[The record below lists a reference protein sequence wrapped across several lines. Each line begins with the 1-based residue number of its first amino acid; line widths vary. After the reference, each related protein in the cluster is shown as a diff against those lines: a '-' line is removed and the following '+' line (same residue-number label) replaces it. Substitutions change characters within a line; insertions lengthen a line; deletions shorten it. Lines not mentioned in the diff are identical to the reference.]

1 VVDGWSTSTVL
12 AVDYD
17 LVIIGNTY
25 AARVAAQQAAGR
37 SRVALVMPPTPLDT
51 GSHFYPHALYQAS
64 LHGVNRN
71 DHYPWQYA
79 ATAINHLTSHIAL
92 PMLAAKGVDIVEET
106 GAFQRLPKLA
116 FNTARRSLRGR
127 KYLLAMGGQPTTEY
141 PIAGLAATGYLTAA
155 SLSQVLKRLDVPRS
169 WAIIGDEAIGVEMAQ
184 ALRCLGY
191 DITLI
196 VTADRILPRED
207 PDAVAAIQF
216 QLEASGV
223 KLITNGIISEAG
235 NQDGHKYVIVNRRI
249 IHIEEIF
256 VAVPEQPWVDSFDLL
271 AARVDYDELGVRVD
285 HQMETSNPAVYACG
299 SVCGSAP
306 GGYYGEHLAEYEAQ
320 LAVNNALSRRT
331 RSAKLD
337 HIPWTIFSY
346 PQIARVGIT
355 EVVARERFQQR
366 LLILRSNYHD
376 NAKALL
382 TENDHGFL
390 KLLVRPNGYVVG
402 ATVVGADAAELVQI
416 LALAVWQKIRI
427 EVLADFPGITITH
440 SRLLVEAARQ
450 WRQPSLWVRSIDP
463 LLQIWS
469 DIKRTV
475 RSSWATRSARKK
487 SPRHLKAP
495 TSHKELDQ
503 SKLNAPVDLLSQA
516 QAERS
521 TQPVENKSLKPPR

>member
-1 VVDGWSTSTVL
+1 M

-25 AARVAAQQAAGR
+25 AARVAAQQAAER
-37 SRVALVMPPTPLDT
+37 ARVALVMPPTPLDT

-64 LHGVNRN
+64 LHGANRSP
-71 DHYPWQYA
+71 HYPWQYA
-79 ATAINHLTSHIAL
+79 ATAINHLTSGIAL

-106 GAFQRLPKLA
+106 GSFQRLPKLA
-116 FNTARRSLRGR
+116 FNTPRRSLRGQ
-127 KYLLAMGGQPTTEY
+127 KYLLAMGSQPSTNY

-155 SLSQVLKRLDVPRS
+155 SLSQVLKRSDVPRR

-191 DITLI
+191 EITLI
-196 VTADRILPRED
+196 VAADRILPRED

-223 KLITNGIISEAG
+223 KLITNAIVSEAG
-235 NQDGHKYVIVNRRI
+235 NQDGSKYVIVNRRI

-256 VAVPEQPWVDSFDLL
+256 VAVQEQPWVDSFDLV

-285 HQMETSNPAVYACG
+285 TKMETSNPAVYACG
-299 SVCGSAP
+299 SVCGSTP

-331 RSAKLD
+331 RSPLAQAKLD

-346 PQIARVGIT
+346 PQIARIGIT
-355 EVVARERFQQR
+355 EATARERFQQR
-366 LLILRSNYHD
+366 MMVLRSYYHD

-382 TENDHGFL
+382 TESDQGFV
-390 KLLVRPNGYVVG
+390 KLMVRPNGYLIG
-402 ATVVGADAAELVQI
+402 ATVVGEDAAELVQI
-416 LALAVWQKIRI
+416 LALAVWQKVRI
-427 EVLADFPGITITH
+427 DVLADFPGITITH

-450 WRQPSLWVRSIDP
+450 WRQPSLWVRLIDP
-463 LLQIWS
+463 LRQLGS
-469 DIKRTV
+469 DLRRKIRNWILNAQSKQKKVPR
-475 RSSWATRSARKK
+475 RSAKVQAELAPNADLLVKTPIDLTAK
-487 SPRHLKAP
+487 SPKG
-495 TSHKELDQ
+495 
-503 SKLNAPVDLLSQA
+503 
-516 QAERS
+516 
-521 TQPVENKSLKPPR
+521 KSIKSP

>member
-1 VVDGWSTSTVL
+1 L

-25 AARVAAQQAAGR
+25 AARVAAQQAAER
-37 SRVALVMPPTPLDT
+37 ARVALVMPPTPLDT

-64 LHGVNRN
+64 LHGASRSP
-71 DHYPWQYA
+71 HYPWQYA
-79 ATAINHLTSHIAL
+79 ATAIDHLTSNIAL
-92 PMLAAKGVDIVEET
+92 PMLAAQGVDIVEET
-106 GAFQRLPKLA
+106 GSFQRLPKLA

-127 KYLLAMGGQPTTEY
+127 KYLLAMGSQPSTDY

-155 SLSQVLKRLDVPRS
+155 SLSQVLKRLDVPHR

-191 DITLI
+191 EITLI
-196 VTADRILPRED
+196 VAADRILPRED

-223 KLITNGIISEAG
+223 KLITNAIVSEAG
-235 NQDGHKYVIVNRRI
+235 NQDGSKYVIVNRRI

-256 VAVPEQPWVDSFDLL
+256 VAVQEQPWVDSFDLV

-285 HQMETSNPAVYACG
+285 HKMETSNPAVYACG
-299 SVCGSAP
+299 SVCGTAP
-306 GGYYGEHLAEYEAQ
+306 GGYYGEHLAEYEAH

-346 PQIARVGIT
+346 PQIARIGIT
-355 EVVARERFQQR
+355 EAVAREYFQQR
-366 LLILRSNYHD
+366 MMVLRSYYHD

-382 TENDHGFL
+382 TESDQGFM
-390 KLLVRPNGYVVG
+390 KLMVRPNGYLVG
-402 ATVVGADAAELVQI
+402 ATVVGEDAAELVQI
-416 LALAVWQKIRI
+416 LALAVWQKVRI
-427 EVLADFPGITITH
+427 DVLADFPGITITH

-450 WRQPSLWVRSIDP
+450 WKQPSLWVRSIDP
-463 LLQIWS
+463 LLQLWS
-469 DIKRTV
+469 DIRRTV
-475 RSSWATRSARKK
+475 RNWILNAKSQQKIPHRSAKSTAELAPNKDPLVKTPIDLAAK
-487 SPRHLKAP
+487 SP
-495 TSHKELDQ
+495 E
-503 SKLNAPVDLLSQA
+503 SKSV
-516 QAERS
+516 
-521 TQPVENKSLKPPR
+521 KSP

>member
-1 VVDGWSTSTVL
+1 M

-25 AARVAAQQAAGR
+25 AARVAAQQAVGR
-37 SRVALVMPPTPLDT
+37 ARVALVMPPTPLDT

-64 LHGVNRN
+64 LHGANRN
-71 DHYPWQYA
+71 PHYPWQYA
-79 ATAINHLTSHIAL
+79 ATAINHLTSDIAL

-106 GAFQRLPKLA
+106 GSFQRLPKLA

-127 KYLLAMGGQPTTEY
+127 KYLLAMGSQPSTDY

-155 SLSQVLKRLDVPRS
+155 SLSQVLKRLDVPRR

-184 ALRCLGY
+184 ALCCLGY
-191 DITLI
+191 EITLI

-223 KLITNGIISEAG
+223 KLITNAIVSEAG
-235 NQDGHKYVIVNRRI
+235 NQDGSKYVIVNRRI

-256 VAVPEQPWVDSFDLL
+256 VAVQEQPWVDSFDLV

-285 HQMETSNPAVYACG
+285 HKMETSNPAVYACG
-299 SVCGSAP
+299 SVCGTAP
-306 GGYYGEHLAEYEAQ
+306 GGYYGEHLAEYEAH

-331 RSAKLD
+331 RTAKLD

-346 PQIARVGIT
+346 PQIARIGVT
-355 EVVARERFQQR
+355 EATAREHFQQR
-366 LLILRSNYHD
+366 MMVLRSYYRD

-382 TENDHGFL
+382 TESDQGFM
-390 KLLVRPNGYVVG
+390 KLMVRPNGYLVG
-402 ATVVGADAAELVQI
+402 ATVVGEDAAELVQI
-416 LALAVWQKIRI
+416 LALAVWQKVRI
-427 EVLADFPGITITH
+427 DVLADFPGITITH

-450 WRQPSLWVRSIDP
+450 WQQPSLWVRSIDP
-463 LLQIWS
+463 LLQLWS
-469 DIKRTV
+469 DIRRTV
-475 RSSWATRSARKK
+475 RNWVLNAKSQKK
-487 SPRHLKAP
+487 SPRRSAKSTAELAP
-495 TSHKELDQ
+495 NNDQ
-503 SKLNAPVDLLSQA
+503 LVKTPIDLAAKSPESKSV
-516 QAERS
+516 
-521 TQPVENKSLKPPR
+521 KSP

>member
-1 VVDGWSTSTVL
+1 MVGVQVL

-25 AARVAAQQAAGR
+25 AARVAAQQAAER
-37 SRVALVMPPTPLDT
+37 ARVALVMPPTPLDT

-64 LHGVNRN
+64 LHGANRSP
-71 DHYPWQYA
+71 HYPWQYA
-79 ATAINHLTSHIAL
+79 ATAINHLTSDIAL

-106 GAFQRLPKLA
+106 GSFQRLPKLS

-127 KYLLAMGGQPTTEY
+127 KYLLAMGSQPSSDY
-141 PIAGLAATGYLTAA
+141 PITGLAATGYLTAA
-155 SLSQVLKRLDVPRS
+155 SLSQVLKRLEIPRR

-191 DITLI
+191 EITLI
-196 VTADRILPRED
+196 VAADRILPRED

-223 KLITNGIISEAG
+223 KLITNAIVSEAG
-235 NQDGHKYVIVNRRI
+235 NQDGSKYVIVNRRI

-256 VAVPEQPWVDSFDLL
+256 VAAPEQPLVDSFDLV

-285 HQMETSNPAVYACG
+285 GKMETSNPAVYACG
-299 SVCGSAP
+299 SVCGMAP

-346 PQIARVGIT
+346 PQIARIGIT
-355 EVVARERFQQR
+355 EAVARERFQQR
-366 LLILRSNYHD
+366 MMVLRSYYHD

-382 TENDHGFL
+382 TEHDQGFL
-390 KLLVRPNGYVVG
+390 KLMVRPNGYLVG
-402 ATVVGADAAELVQI
+402 ATVVGEDAAELVQI
-416 LALAVWQKIRI
+416 LALAVWQKVHINA
-427 EVLADFPGITITH
+427 LADFPGITITH

-463 LLQIWS
+463 LLQLWS
-469 DIKRTV
+469 DTRRTV
-475 RSSWATRSARKK
+475 RGWIINAKSQRN
-487 SPRHLKAP
+487 SPRRSVKVTA
-495 TSHKELDQ
+495 ELVPNKDALV
-503 SKLNAPVDLLSQA
+503 KTPVDLTSKSL
-516 QAERS
+516 EGK
-521 TQPVENKSLKPPR
+521 TPENKSIKSP

>member
-1 VVDGWSTSTVL
+1 MVGVQVL

-25 AARVAAQQAAGR
+25 AARVAAQQAAER
-37 SRVALVMPPTPLDT
+37 ARVALVMPPTPLDT

-64 LHGVNRN
+64 LHGANRSP
-71 DHYPWQYA
+71 HYPWQYA
-79 ATAINHLTSHIAL
+79 ATAINHLTSDIAL

-106 GAFQRLPKLA
+106 GSFQRLPKLA
-116 FNTARRSLRGR
+116 FNTPRRSLRGR
-127 KYLLAMGGQPTTEY
+127 KYLLAMGSQPSTDY

-155 SLSQVLKRLDVPRS
+155 SLSQVLKRSDVPRR

-191 DITLI
+191 EITLI
-196 VTADRILPRED
+196 VAADRILPRED

-223 KLITNGIISEAG
+223 KLITNAVVSEAG
-235 NQDGHKYVIVNRRI
+235 NQDGSKYVIVNRRI

-256 VAVPEQPWVDSFDLL
+256 VAVPEQPWVDSFDLV

-285 HQMETSNPAVYACG
+285 TKMETSNPAVYACG

-337 HIPWTIFSY
+337 YIPWTIFSY
-346 PQIARVGIT
+346 PQIARIGIT
-355 EVVARERFQQR
+355 EATARDRFQQR
-366 LLILRSNYHD
+366 MMVLRSYYHD

-382 TENDHGFL
+382 TESDQGFV
-390 KLLVRPNGYVVG
+390 KLMVRPNGYLIG
-402 ATVVGADAAELVQI
+402 ATVVGEDAAELVQI
-416 LALAVWQKIRI
+416 LALAVWQKVRI
-427 EVLADFPGITITH
+427 DVLADFPGITITH

-450 WRQPSLWVRSIDP
+450 WQQPSLWVRSIDP
-463 LLQIWS
+463 VLQLWS
-469 DIKRTV
+469 DLRRTIRNWILNAKAQKNISRRPGKV
-475 RSSWATRSARKK
+475 PAGKIPAELAPNVDMLAKTPIDLAAK
-487 SPRHLKAP
+487 SP
-495 TSHKELDQ
+495 E
-503 SKLNAPVDLLSQA
+503 SKSI
-516 QAERS
+516 
-521 TQPVENKSLKPPR
+521 KSP

>member
-1 VVDGWSTSTVL
+1 M

-25 AARVAAQQAAGR
+25 AARVAAQQAAER
-37 SRVALVMPPTPLDT
+37 ARVALVMPPTPLDT
-51 GSHFYPHALYQAS
+51 GSHFYPYALYQAS
-64 LHGVNRN
+64 LHGANRSP
-71 DHYPWQYA
+71 HYPWQYA
-79 ATAINHLTSHIAL
+79 ATAINHLTSGIAL

-106 GAFQRLPKLA
+106 GSFQRLPKLA

-127 KYLLAMGGQPTTEY
+127 KYLLAMGSQPSTDY

-155 SLSQVLKRLDVPRS
+155 SLSQVLKRPEVPRR

-191 DITLI
+191 EITLI
-196 VTADRILPRED
+196 VAADRILPRED

-216 QLEASGV
+216 QIEASGV
-223 KLITNGIISEAG
+223 KLITNAIVSEAG
-235 NQDGHKYVIVNRRI
+235 NQDGSKYVIVNRRI

-256 VAVPEQPWVDSFDLL
+256 VAVPEQPWVDSFDLV

-285 HQMETSNPAVYACG
+285 TKMETSNPAVYACG
-299 SVCGSAP
+299 SVCGTAP

-331 RSAKLD
+331 RSAKLE

-346 PQIARVGIT
+346 PQIARIGIT
-355 EVVARERFQQR
+355 EATARERFQQR
-366 LLILRSNYHD
+366 MMVLRSYYHD

-382 TENDHGFL
+382 TESDQGFL
-390 KLLVRPNGYVVG
+390 KLMVRPNGYLIG
-402 ATVVGADAAELVQI
+402 ATVVGEDAAELVQI

-427 EVLADFPGITITH
+427 DVLADFPGITITH

-450 WRQPSLWVRSIDP
+450 WQQPSLWARSIDP
-463 LLQIWS
+463 LLQLWS
-469 DIKRTV
+469 DMRRTI
-475 RSSWATRSARKK
+475 RNWIMNAKSQKNIPRRSAKVQAELASNTDLLAKTAIDLTAK
-487 SPRHLKAP
+487 SPEGK
-495 TSHKELDQ
+495 SI
-503 SKLNAPVDLLSQA
+503 
-516 QAERS
+516 
-521 TQPVENKSLKPPR
+521 KSLEQTE

>member
-1 VVDGWSTSTVL
+1 VQVL

-25 AARVAAQQAAGR
+25 AARVAAQQAAER
-37 SRVALVMPPTPLDT
+37 ARVALVMPPTPLDT

-64 LHGVNRN
+64 LHGANRTP
-71 DHYPWQYA
+71 HYPWQYA
-79 ATAINHLTSHIAL
+79 ATAINHLTSDIAL

-106 GAFQRLPKLA
+106 GSFQRLPKLA

-127 KYLLAMGGQPTTEY
+127 KYLLAMGSQPSTDY

-155 SLSQVLKRLDVPRS
+155 SLSQVLKRSDVPRR

-191 DITLI
+191 EITLI
-196 VTADRILPRED
+196 VAADRILPRED

-223 KLITNGIISEAG
+223 KLITNAIVSEAG
-235 NQDGHKYVIVNRRI
+235 NQDGSKYVIVNRRI

-256 VAVPEQPWVDSFDLL
+256 VAVQEQPWVDSFDLV

-285 HQMETSNPAVYACG
+285 TKMETSNPAVFACG
-299 SVCGSAP
+299 SVCGTAP

-346 PQIARVGIT
+346 PQIARIGVT
-355 EVVARERFQQR
+355 EATARDRFQQR
-366 LLILRSNYHD
+366 MMVLRSYYHD

-382 TENDHGFL
+382 TESDQGFV
-390 KLLVRPNGYVVG
+390 KLMVRPNGYLIG
-402 ATVVGADAAELVQI
+402 ATVVGEDAAELVQI
-416 LALAVWQKIRI
+416 LALAVWQKVRI
-427 EVLADFPGITITH
+427 DVLADFPGITITH

-463 LLQIWS
+463 IRQLWS
-469 DIKRTV
+469 DLRRTMRNWILNAKAQKNTPRRLGKV
-475 RSSWATRSARKK
+475 PAELAPNVDLGAKNPIDLAAK
-487 SPRHLKAP
+487 SP
-495 TSHKELDQ
+495 E
-503 SKLNAPVDLLSQA
+503 SKSI
-516 QAERS
+516 
-521 TQPVENKSLKPPR
+521 KSP

>member
-1 VVDGWSTSTVL
+1 L

-25 AARVAAQQAAGR
+25 AAKVAAQQAAKR
-37 SRVALVMPPTPLDT
+37 ARVALVMPPTPLDT
-51 GSHFYPHALYQAS
+51 GAHFYPHALYQAS
-64 LHGVNRN
+64 LHGANRSPR
-71 DHYPWQYA
+71 YPWQYA
-79 ATAINHLTSHIAL
+79 ATAINHLTTNIAL
-92 PMLAAKGVDIVEET
+92 PMLAAQGVDIVEET
-106 GAFQRLPKLA
+106 GSFQRLPHLA
-116 FNTARRSLRGR
+116 FNTDGRSLRGR
-127 KYLLAMGGQPTTEY
+127 KYLLAMGSQPSTDY

-155 SLSQVLKRLDVPRS
+155 SLSQVLKRMDVPRK

-191 DITLI
+191 EITLI

-223 KLITNGIISEAG
+223 KLITNALVSEAG
-235 NQDGHKYVIVNRRI
+235 NQDGSKYVIVNQRI

-256 VAVPEQPWVDSFDLL
+256 VAIPEQPWVDSFDLL
-271 AARVDYDELGVRVD
+271 AARVDHDELGVRVD
-285 HQMETSNPAVYACG
+285 HQMETSNTVIYACG

-320 LAVNNALSRRT
+320 LAVNNALSGKT

-355 EVVARERFQQR
+355 EEIARERFQRR
-366 LLILRSNYHD
+366 LMVLRSYYHN

-382 TENDHGFL
+382 SERDQGFL

-402 ATVVGADAAELVQI
+402 ATVVGEDAAELVQI
-416 LALAVWQKIRI
+416 LALAIWQKVRI
-427 EVLADFPGITITH
+427 DTLADFPGITITH
-440 SRLLVEAARQ
+440 SRLVVEAARQ
-450 WRQPSLWVRSIDP
+450 WRQPSLWLRSIDP
-463 LLQIWS
+463 LRQLWS
-469 DIKRTV
+469 DIRRTI
-475 RSSWATRSARKK
+475 SNWLASWQARQK
-487 SPRHLKAP
+487 SPRRSQQVSAP
-495 TSHKELDQ
+495 GKELETH
-503 SKLNAPVDLLSQA
+503 KLPAGSQVDLLAKAPADRSA
-516 QAERS
+516 QPES
-521 TQPVENKSLKPPR
+521 KSVKLP